1 MSVPNIIGTPSRLF
15 RWGGYLLIV
24 SFFRLGRSVQ
34 ASLSF
39 FASDLTRCLWLIA
52 GSPANLESSTES
64 LILAQDERWRRA

>member
-1 MSVPNIIGTPSRLF
+1 MSVPNIFGTPLTVLV
-15 RWGGYLLIV
+15 GGYLLIV

-52 GSPANLESSTES
+52 GSPANLESST
-64 LILAQDERWRRA
+64 